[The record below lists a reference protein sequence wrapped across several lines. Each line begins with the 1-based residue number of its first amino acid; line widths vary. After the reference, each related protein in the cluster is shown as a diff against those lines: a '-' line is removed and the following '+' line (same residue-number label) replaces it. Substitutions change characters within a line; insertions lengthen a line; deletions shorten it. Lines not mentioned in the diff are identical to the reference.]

1 MSDKRKLLNLK
12 FYEGPVCDSY
22 ISTDLDTEK
31 LFRPLFLTFLYTNS
45 SKYAIS
51 NTRISY
57 CRANIQYLFNDYEK
71 EHNIEKNTKEY
82 KEMVNL
88 INTLYYPTGNDL
100 NDLTHCSWNNKSFPK
115 PLKFYNK
122 TDNKDG
128 FFALDYTAEAF
139 QNDVDSTHILS
150 DFLNMDFSNY
160 DDYFIFFTKYFISF
174 IDFLEDEDI
183 KNLKADYLYNFNEIN
198 DLAKKYYPIIINL
211 IKEKQADIKELINY
225 SYNYDSND
233 KNNISSIIEIP
244 YRFSAYRL
252 KHKEKYDYFSNNII
266 QIGRSYDVT
275 LDNYYD
281 ININD
286 LTLSQLQ
293 KEISDFHIRPSYRS
307 HLIAI
312 NIFGY
317 FYYMTYHI
325 VINTKYQIRKCKNCC
340 KYYIAEMNSKQLY
353 CDNPYNE
360 NQTCKDIGNQIAQLK
375 KQQEDLVYGKYR
387 KIYAKKAM
395 LVKRNPDIT
404 SYKDEYEE
412 WKKEAQKLRNNLKD
426 NKITNDEFEKWLDE
440 NN

>member
-57 CRANIQYLFNDYEK
+57 CRANIQYLFNDYKK
-71 EHNIEKNTKEY
+71 EYNIEKNTKEY

-174 IDFLEDEDI
+174 IDFI
-183 KNLKADYLYNFNEIN
+183 
-198 DLAKKYYPIIINL
+198 
-211 IKEKQADIKELINY
+211 
-225 SYNYDSND
+225 
-233 KNNISSIIEIP
+233 
-244 YRFSAYRL
+244 
-252 KHKEKYDYFSNNII
+252 
-266 QIGRSYDVT
+266 
-275 LDNYYD
+275 
-281 ININD
+281 
-286 LTLSQLQ
+286 
-293 KEISDFHIRPSYRS
+293 
-307 HLIAI
+307 
-312 NIFGY
+312 
-317 FYYMTYHI
+317 
-325 VINTKYQIRKCKNCC
+325 
-340 KYYIAEMNSKQLY
+340 
-353 CDNPYNE
+353 
-360 NQTCKDIGNQIAQLK
+360 
-375 KQQEDLVYGKYR
+375 
-387 KIYAKKAM
+387 
-395 LVKRNPDIT
+395 
-404 SYKDEYEE
+404 
-412 WKKEAQKLRNNLKD
+412 
-426 NKITNDEFEKWLDE
+426 
-440 NN
+440 

>member
-286 LTLSQLQ
+286 LTLNQLQ

-307 HLIAI
+307 QLIAI

-325 VINTKYQIRKCKNCC
+325 VINTKYQIRKCKNCG
-340 KYYIAEMNSKQLY
+340 KYYIAEISSKQLY
-353 CDNPYNE
+353 CDNQYNE

-387 KIYAKKAM
+387 KIYAKKSM

-404 SYKDEYEE
+404 SYKAEYEE